1 MLIRDLADSL
11 LDDFAFDVGMWADSF
26 ARVCPSWRGRDVG
39 TGVLGSRGFTL
50 PFLLIPALRCTQV
63 KDPS

>member
-11 LDDFAFDVGMWADSF
+11 LDDFAFDVGMF
-26 ARVCPSWRGRDVG
+26 PFTRVCPSWRRRDVG
-39 TGVLGSRGFTL
+39 TGVLRSRGFTL
-50 PFLLIPALRCTQV
+50 PFLLTPALRCTQV